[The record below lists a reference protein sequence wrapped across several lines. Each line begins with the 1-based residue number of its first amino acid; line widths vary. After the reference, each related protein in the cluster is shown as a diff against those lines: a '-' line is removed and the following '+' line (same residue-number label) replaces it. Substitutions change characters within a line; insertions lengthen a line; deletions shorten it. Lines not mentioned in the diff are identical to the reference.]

1 MRSFGFYISLFIA
14 ALGFAACNK
23 VEDLP
28 AEPVINEIIFDTSVK
43 ALQFRFTDGDG
54 NFGLSQTDILPPY
67 QPFEDEAETI
77 PNRFHYNLWVDYFEK
92 IDGEWVQIFTASTI
106 DFRVPILTPAGQNKQ
121 LRVLA
126 TYDMSSFL
134 PFITAQSDTI
144 KFQVSI
150 VDRALNVSNM
160 VETDAIVLSN

>member
-1 MRSFGFYISLFIA
+1 MRS
-14 ALGFAACNK
+14 LGLYFSFCVLVLVSAACTDD
-23 VEDLP
+23 EELP
-28 AEPVINEIIFDTSVK
+28 SEPVINEISFDTTVK

-54 NFGLSQTDILPPY
+54 NFGLSQNDILPPY
-67 QPFEDEAETI
+67 QPYEDDEETI

-92 IDGEWVQIFTASTI
+92 IDGEWEQVFTASTI

-134 PFITAQSDTI
+134 PFITAESDTI
-144 KFQVSI
+144 KFQVRI

-160 VETDAIVLSN
+160 AETEPIVLPN